1 MQKGSI
7 VSLYIFQISVEVKAL
22 DTCAYSAHTFKDII
36 EKIQKAVDS
45 LSLKQ
50 YSNLG
55 KWVER

>member
-1 MQKGSI
+1 
-7 VSLYIFQISVEVKAL
+7 VEVRAL
-22 DTCAYSAHTFKDII
+22 GTCAYSANTFKDII